1 MHNIVRYIRQNR
13 IKIALIIIFIIFV
26 ISIIRAANNSYK
38 EQEKSKIVVY
48 ENETRLETDGTIT
61 LTNKKC
67 EEVINNFLKSCT
79 SGDYEKAYTYLSE
92 ECKKDLY
99 PTLESFTNDYCLA
112 KKIKGKTY
120 SIEKEKG
127 SQNYKYKI
135 EFNNMLSTGKQKSS
149 RETTTEYYKIY
160 VDNGHDIK
168 ISIE

>member
-67 EEVINNFLKSCT
+67 EEVINNFLK
-79 SGDYEKAYTYLSE
+79 
-92 ECKKDLY
+92 
-99 PTLESFTNDYCLA
+99 
-112 KKIKGKTY
+112 
-120 SIEKEKG
+120 
-127 SQNYKYKI
+127 
-135 EFNNMLSTGKQKSS
+135 
-149 RETTTEYYKIY
+149 KIY
-160 VDNGHDIK
+160 ILL
-168 ISIE
+168 